1 MKTLTKLREAAGK
14 TVGAVEFSFDDGQ
27 VVIAFTDDT
36 FAAIRLAENFI
47 DDSYHL
53 EDGHFDVFGFLNLDR
68 LIRAGI
74 LTEAELEDLRVR
86 RNAAEAADR
95 EKQERAEYE
104 RLKAKFDPDW
114 YYSQVPNTREVGWY
128 AVLFCWDANE
138 GIFAAGNRWLG
149 DRWENNLPVYAW
161 AGPFSAMV
169 KADEWARA
177 HNPEDM

>member
-1 MKTLTKLREAAGK
+1 MKTLVKLRRAAGK

-27 VVIAFTDDT
+27 VVIAFTDGT

-47 DDSYHL
+47 DGCRYL
-53 EDGHFDVFGFLNLDR
+53 EDGCFDVFGFLNLDR

-86 RNAAEAADR
+86 RNAAEAHEE
-95 EKQERAEYE
+95 EKRDRAEYA

-128 AVLFCWDANE
+128 ATLFCWDGNE
-138 GIFAAGNRWLG
+138 GIFAGANRWLG
-149 DRWENNLPVYAW
+149 DRWDNDKPVYAW
-161 AGPFSAMV
+161 AGPFSTTAE
-169 KADEWARA
+169 ADEWARA